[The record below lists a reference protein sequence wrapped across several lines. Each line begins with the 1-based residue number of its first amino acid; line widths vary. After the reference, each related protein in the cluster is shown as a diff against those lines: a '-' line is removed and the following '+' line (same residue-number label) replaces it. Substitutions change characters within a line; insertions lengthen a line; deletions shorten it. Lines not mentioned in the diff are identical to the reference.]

1 MTADTDIVAVVIWTC
16 QAMSEMT
23 GTDANLLGDE
33 YPDAVKELV
42 RRTLK
47 LLDEHYQSELTGLT
61 GCGEYSSTSNL
72 WEWVDRPVTKGNM
85 ARSGIKTDF
94 PCQEHS
100 DIVDRP
106 ITESV
111 SARVKNET
119 MYPSYEHSDKQSV
132 LVDIQSTESLMS
144 RSGSKTK
151 LLSDALSEMVDRPVN
166 KSVTAWNG
174 YWLDYDPVIHGLLD

>member
-1 MTADTDIVAVVIWTC
+1 
-16 QAMSEMT
+16 
-23 GTDANLLGDE
+23 
-33 YPDAVKELV
+33 
-42 RRTLK
+42 
-47 LLDEHYQSELTGLT
+47 
-61 GCGEYSSTSNL
+61 
-72 WEWVDRPVTKGNM
+72 M

-119 MYPSYEHSDKQSV
+119 MYPSYEQLDKQSV
-132 LVDIQSTESLMS
+132 LVDIPGTESLMS

-151 LLSDALSEMVDRPVN
+151 LLSDELSEMVDRPVN

-174 YWLDYDPVIHGLLD
+174 YWLDYDLFIHGLLD